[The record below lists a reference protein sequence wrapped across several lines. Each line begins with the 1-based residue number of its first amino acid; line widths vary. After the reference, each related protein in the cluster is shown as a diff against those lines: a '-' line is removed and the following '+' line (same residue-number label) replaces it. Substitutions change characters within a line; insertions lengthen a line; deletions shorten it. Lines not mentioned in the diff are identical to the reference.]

1 MEPPASGKIRIDRA
15 ATAARDVPAYLAMG
29 GWGDGPGWIRK
40 GAQIWLAFAEGEV
53 VHSLSGHRPPVP
65 DEIRVGG
72 TIHREDLDALLD
84 VDPDAG
90 RVATPTIEQQLAA
103 LSPRDR
109 ARVML
114 EARIQILVDEAM
126 ATSAIEGVALDPKEV
141 RKSVI
146 RRLAAD
152 EGL

>member
-1 MEPPASGKIRIDRA
+1 
-15 ATAARDVPAYLAMG
+15 
-29 GWGDGPGWIRK
+29 
-40 GAQIWLAFAEGEV
+40 
-53 VHSLSGHRPPVP
+53 
-65 DEIRVGG
+65 
-72 TIHREDLDALLD
+72 
-84 VDPDAG
+84 
-90 RVATPTIEQQLAA
+90 VATPTIEQQLAA